1 MAEVK
6 ENKTLEPLKVTHV
19 PQSQDDIQVGDIF
32 HSGWGATMML
42 NTYWKVVARTAK
54 TVTLRTLRKVTVSG
68 DGMSGKE
75 MPVDEFEDYSN
86 VYDKTRFVDTDGKV
100 YSQVKR
106 MLDKAGRM
114 SIKVESFMYAY
125 PWNGEANGYDH
136 WD

>member
-1 MAEVK
+1 
-6 ENKTLEPLKVTHV
+6 
-19 PQSQDDIQVGDIF
+19 
-32 HSGWGATMML
+32 
-42 NTYWKVVARTAK
+42 
-54 TVTLRTLRKVTVSG
+54 
-68 DGMSGKE
+68 MSGKE

-106 MLDKAGRM
+106 MLDKEGRM

-125 PWNGEANGYDH
+125 PWNGEANSYDH